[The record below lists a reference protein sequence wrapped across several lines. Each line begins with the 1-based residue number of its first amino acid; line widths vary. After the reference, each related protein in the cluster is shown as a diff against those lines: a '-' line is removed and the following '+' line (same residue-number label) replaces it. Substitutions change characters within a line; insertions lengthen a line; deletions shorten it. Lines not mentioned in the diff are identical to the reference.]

1 MNAFLKENQRMK
13 KNTVNIKEERKEKP
27 PEEKET
33 NLPDLS
39 SIKML
44 GEQSIPLIFCGLYVP
59 VTTFRLLFPIL
70 SVRKELHIRYTYPET
85 IQNKVS

>member
-1 MNAFLKENQRMK
+1 MK

-70 SVRKELHIRYTYPET
+70 SARKELYVRYMF
-85 IQNKVS
+85 NKKISIMFL